1 MSEENILLSRDAFR
15 SAVFARSGGKCVICH
30 GPAADAHHIMER
42 RLFPDGGYYLNNGAA
57 VCPQHHLDC
66 ETTKISVEDIR
77 LAAGIERK
85 VLPPEYYSD
94 QPYDKWGNPILANG
108 RRMRGEL
115 FQDESVQ
122 KVLAMGGVLDQFTK
136 YVKYP
141 RTWHLPWSPGV
152 GRDDRVLE
160 DMSFFEGRRV
170 IVTEKMDG
178 ENTTLYRDYIHA
190 RSIDGRTH
198 PSRAWVKNFHAKIAH
213 EIPDGWRICGEN
225 LYAEHSIHYDDLL
238 SYFMGFS
245 IWDDKNVC
253 LDWGQ
258 TLEWFI
264 LLGILPVTVLYD
276 GVYDRKK
283 IEGLSTLDWGFHEGY
298 VLRLH
303 DAFTYGEFP
312 VCVGKYVRDGHIQTT
327 KHWMHGQAMKVN
339 GLLEV

>member
-1 MSEENILLSRDAFR
+1 MTSEILLSRDAFR
-15 SAVFARSGGKCVICH
+15 QAVFERSGGRCVVCH

-57 VCPQHHLDC
+57 VCAQHHLDC
-66 ETTKISVEDIR
+66 ETTRISVEDIR

-85 VLPPEYYSD
+85 VLPPEYYDD
-94 QPYDKWGNPILANG
+94 QPYDKWGNPVLPNG

-141 RTWHLPWSPGV
+141 RTWHLPWSPSV
-152 GRDDRVLE
+152 GKDDRVLE
-160 DMSFFEGRRV
+160 DMSHFEGRRV
-170 IVTEKMDG
+170 VVTEKMDG

-198 PSRAWVKNFHAKIAH
+198 PSRAWVKNFHAKMAH

-225 LYAEHSIHYDDLL
+225 LYAEHSIHYDNLL

-253 LDWGQ
+253 LSWKD
-258 TLEWFI
+258 TLEWFC
-264 LLGILPVTVLYD
+264 LLPILPVTVLYD
-276 GVYDRKK
+276 GIYDQKK
-283 IEGLSTLDWGFHEGY
+283 IEGLSSLDWGFHEGY
-298 VLRLH
+298 VMRVH
-303 DAFTYGEFP
+303 DAFAYGEFP
-312 VCVGKYVRDGHIQTT
+312 VSVGKFVRAGHIQTT

-339 GLLEV
+339 QLQEL